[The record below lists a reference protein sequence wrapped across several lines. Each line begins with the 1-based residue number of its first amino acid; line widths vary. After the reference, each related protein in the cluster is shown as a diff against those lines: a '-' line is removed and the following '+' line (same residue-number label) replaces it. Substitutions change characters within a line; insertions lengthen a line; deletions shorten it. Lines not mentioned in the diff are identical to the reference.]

1 MPSGTVPAA
10 GAQASERHGEQTGL
24 ITRPI
29 PRSTSGERVPAIG
42 LGTFMTFDRLP
53 RAPRAQLRSVL
64 DTFWRGGGRVV
75 DTSALYGA
83 SEANVGEFAR
93 QLGITSRMFL
103 TDKSWNCGEY
113 AFDPSHT
120 KRQFA
125 QSLQRL
131 SRKQLDVVGIHSMT
145 NVGMVLPVLR
155 ALKEEGKIRYVG
167 LTSHEMYQYG
177 GMEPAMIAGLIEFVQ
192 VRYSIFQRTAE
203 ERLLPLAA
211 DHGIA
216 VMVNMALEKARL
228 HKIVEGKALPG
239 FAREF
244 GIRNWTEYFLKYVV
258 GHPAVTC
265 VVPATTNPEHAK
277 ENLGAMRGPLPDTA
291 MRRQMLEY
299 LQGMDGFDRLASM
312 RLVPGEDL
320 RRRSGQAPRAA
331 PDRLTLVS
339 MRGLAGPMGGAVG
352 GRRRTEGSAEQ
363 RREVALAGQADLVG
377 HLGDRR
383 TLDRAEQAGCA
394 VEASLRD
401 VGVRAD
407 AGGGLEPPA
416 EAVAVHPGEV
426 GQHHQAQVVGEV
438 LLDVLGHPPD
448 RGGSQRVRSGDA
460 TRGEA

>member
-1 MPSGTVPAA
+1 M
-10 GAQASERHGEQTGL
+10 GAQASEHHGEQTEL

-29 PRSTSGERVPAIG
+29 PRSPSGERVPAIG
-42 LGTFMTFDRLP
+42 LGTFMTFDRVP
-53 RAPRAQLRSVL
+53 PAPRAQLRSVL
-64 DTFWRGGGRVV
+64 DTHWRGGGRVV

-93 QLGITSRMFL
+93 QLGITNRMFL

-125 QSLQRL
+125 QSLKHL

-155 ALKEEGKIRYVG
+155 ALKAEGKIRYVG

-177 GMEPAMIAGLIEFVQ
+177 GMEPAMIAGTIEFVQ

-216 VMVNMALEKARL
+216 VMVNMALEKGRL
-228 HKIVEGKALPG
+228 HQVVAGKPLPG

-244 GIRNWTEYFLKYVV
+244 GIRNWAEYFLKYVV

-277 ENLGAMRGPLPDTA
+277 ENLGAMRGPLPDAA
-291 MRRQMLEY
+291 MRRQMLDH
-299 LQGMDGFDRLASM
+299 LRGIDGFDRIAS
-312 RLVPGEDL
+312 VPWYPGKTFE
-320 RRRSGQAPRAA
+320 
-331 PDRLTLVS
+331 
-339 MRGLAGPMGGAVG
+339 
-352 GRRRTEGSAEQ
+352 
-363 RREVALAGQADLVG
+363 
-377 HLGDRR
+377 
-383 TLDRAEQAGCA
+383 
-394 VEASLRD
+394 
-401 VGVRAD
+401 
-407 AGGGLEPPA
+407 GGLVKLPRPHPA
-416 EAVAVHPGEV
+416 G
-426 GQHHQAQVVGEV
+426 
-438 LLDVLGHPPD
+438 
-448 RGGSQRVRSGDA
+448 
-460 TRGEA
+460 